1 MISVLFPL
9 PCQKRKGERDTDFN
23 VYYKL
28 GTHLDFN
35 PHSKPSGFGG
45 TISHVQRRVWKHRRA
60 KIPACGNAAK
70 AEDPGLTPN
79 GYNALPPPFPSQE
92 SLSHGATAVGL
103 QNRECAGRARAGEE
117 LRPPMREAS
126 GGFRGRRAGVR
137 GPKCQDRSSHTLKNL
152 FPHW

>member
-79 GYNALPPPFPSQE
+79 GYNALPPLFPVRNPSAMV
-92 SLSHGATAVGL
+92 LLLWGFRT
-103 QNRECAGRARAGEE
+103 GRAPGEQGLGE
-117 LRPPMREAS
+117 SSDHQCARPLVAS
-126 GGFRGRRAGVR
+126 GEGV
-137 GPKCQDRSSHTLKNL
+137 LE
-152 FPHW
+152 